1 MPNILIFL
9 GFLECDFENIRRKI
23 KENFL
28 ILVETYSKI
37 KKEKLSE
44 EIQPAIFFLSFLV
57 KNLLYKINL
66 EKYKEKCDHFF
77 DFICKSLLLLSH
89 EELNYIKQNP
99 SAYFN
104 FQELY
109 QFSLNE
115 FVKSSITEKNEKEKD
130 CILQGFLQLFETLNI
145 IEPKFKESLENNSK
159 FLNHLFFSGLFEMPT
174 GYIKTLGIFNIFFSL
189 GLESPTSILPPKCK
203 NSETREKAFNLLSSL
218 ILYESPNALP
228 THLELVYKFKQLL
241 FGAFWRTNSI
251 MDWSISPFNMEK
263 SLNGYVGLKNL
274 GCTCYM
280 NSLIQQLFM
289 IPYFREE
296 ILNIEEKS
304 LFQNDLNDNLLYQFQ
319 LILAGLKL
327 SHKQYVD
334 PRKLCFSLK
343 DHDGNPINVL
353 EQMDAHE
360 FFNEFFDRLETILKV
375 SIFS

>member
-1 MPNILIFL
+1 
-9 GFLECDFENIRRKI
+9 
-23 KENFL
+23 
-28 ILVETYSKI
+28 
-37 KKEKLSE
+37 
-44 EIQPAIFFLSFLV
+44 
-57 KNLLYKINL
+57 
-66 EKYKEKCDHFF
+66 
-77 DFICKSLLLLSH
+77 
-89 EELNYIKQNP
+89 
-99 SAYFN
+99 
-104 FQELY
+104 
-109 QFSLNE
+109 
-115 FVKSSITEKNEKEKD
+115 
-130 CILQGFLQLFETLNI
+130 
-145 IEPKFKESLENNSK
+145 
-159 FLNHLFFSGLFEMPT
+159 
-174 GYIKTLGIFNIFFSL
+174 
-189 GLESPTSILPPKCK
+189 
-203 NSETREKAFNLLSSL
+203 
-218 ILYESPNALP
+218 
-228 THLELVYKFKQLL
+228 
-241 FGAFWRTNSI
+241 

-375 SIFS
+375 NIFFLTSSIMFKINIMHRFILLYKK